1 MKTRR
6 RRSCQKPKYTSP
18 QSQLVITA
26 LLVSIEI
33 ITNAVW
39 LIHDKPD
46 VAHVYPTR
54 EENVLICLGS
64 DNKSY
69 LVGLIYPSIL
79 IGEFGYNITISGIA
93 SYFLQTNL
101 VFPTFLL
108 SIRIISLSLNK
119 SYLLVYFLKA
129 FAPHMPSKL
138 VNAPKVSMKLD
149 I

>member
-1 MKTRR
+1 MNTRR

-26 LLVSIEI
+26 LLISLEVI
-33 ITNAVW
+33 INVCW
-39 LIHDKPD
+39 LIHDKPA

-64 DNKSY
+64 DNTSY

-79 IGEFGYNITISGIA
+79 IGQLGFHTTQSFQLYMSFHLQIQNKHKYSHNFP
-93 SYFLQTNL
+93 YFLQ
-101 VFPTFLL
+101 
-108 SIRIISLSLNK
+108 
-119 SYLLVYFLKA
+119 A
-129 FAPHMPSKL
+129 FAPHMPLKP
-138 VNAPKVSMKLD
+138 VNARKGSMKLD